1 MDRSIA
7 TSVSVIPENQ
17 KFFCRPSRLSVFNVR
32 IVGIAKLRSATLKQL
47 NSGES
52 SSSPTQKFVPDKALA
67 NTTFHLKFD
76 QSVHL
81 DRVFHGQFF
90 DQWFDKAGH
99 DHC

>member
-17 KFFCRPSRLSVFNVR
+17 KFFCRPSRLSVFKVR
-32 IVGIAKLRSATLKQL
+32 IVGIARLRSVTVKQL

-52 SSSPTQKFVPDKALA
+52 SNSPTQKFGPDKALA

-90 DQWFDKAGH
+90 DQRLNESGH
-99 DHC
+99 NHC